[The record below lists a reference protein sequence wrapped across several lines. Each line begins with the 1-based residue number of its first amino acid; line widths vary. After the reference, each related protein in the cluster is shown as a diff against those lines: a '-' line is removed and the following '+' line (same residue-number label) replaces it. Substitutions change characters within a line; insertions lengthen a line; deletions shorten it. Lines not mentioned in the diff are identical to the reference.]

1 MRRLLFSLFIGLIIG
16 AVIGLIFGWQLS
28 PVQIVQSPMSNL
40 SLRFKDEYTIM
51 VADAFQVDQD
61 INEAIRRLQP
71 LGFPNIPVY
80 VREVT
85 ERYISERG
93 SGREADIRTLVV
105 LSRAL
110 GYYTPP
116 MQSFMVLPTV
126 APTPQ
131 S

>member
-1 MRRLLFSLFIGLIIG
+1 MRRLLFSLFIGLMIG
-16 AVIGLIFGWQLS
+16 AIIGLIFGWELL
-28 PVQIVQSPMSNL
+28 PVQVIQSPMSDL
-40 SLRFKDEYTIM
+40 SRRFKDEYTIM
-51 VADAFQVDQD
+51 IADAFQVDQD

-71 LGFPNIPVY
+71 LGFPNIPIY

-85 ERYISERG
+85 ERYISESG
-93 SGREADIRTLVV
+93 PGREVDIRTLVV

-126 APTPQ
+126 VPTPKP
-131 S
+131 